1 MKKEQYETLLAVLAD
16 KVKEQGVMLSLKDY
30 EIERLTRKLAEAEGM
45 ETAQSQNHG
54 KYEIR

>member
-16 KVKEQGVMLSLKDY
+16 KVKEQGVMIELKDY

-45 ETAQSQNHG
+45 KTAQPQTNG
-54 KYEIR
+54 KLEIR